1 MASVPIQARKCDSE
15 TAHGSTLPRYTFSK
29 GGLLAHLYYSVT
41 SFVVACALAGALGY
55 GQNTPAATPQQN
67 KPATP
72 AEQNTPPPPGGAQDT
87 RAQGRPRA
95 VLLGGTTKVYD
106 AATVEQGQ
114 KLYQSNCSFCHGA
127 NAKGGETGP
136 NLIRSNV
143 VLHDNDGDQIGQVVH
158 NGRPDKGMPK
168 FPFSDQQVY
177 TISAFLHE
185 RVRAAAERG
194 NYQILNIVTG
204 DPKKG
209 EAYFNGQGRCN
220 SCHSVTGD
228 LAHIASRL
236 EPVDLQQHIVMPRE
250 GGRRNSGA
258 PGNKNEQI
266 IATVTLP
273 SGQSVKGGLVSIDD
287 FMVALVDESG
297 DYRSFARNGDVP
309 KVELQDP
316 LQAHTDLLAKYTDAD
331 IHNLTAYL
339 ATLK

>member
-1 MASVPIQARKCDSE
+1 
-15 TAHGSTLPRYTFSK
+15 
-29 GGLLAHLYYSVT
+29 LYYRVT
-41 SFVVACALAGALGY
+41 SFAVACALSAALTITVH
-55 GQNTPAATPQQN
+55 GQNSQAAPPQQN

-72 AEQNTPPPPGGAQDT
+72 AEQNAPPPPGGAQDT
-87 RAQGRPRA
+87 RAPGRPRA
-95 VLLGGTTKVYD
+95 VLLGGNTKVYD
-106 AATVEQGQ
+106 AATVERGQ

-127 NAKGGETGP
+127 NAKGGESGP
-136 NLIRSNV
+136 SLVRSNV
-143 VLHDNDGDQIGQVVH
+143 VLHDNDGDRIGQVVH

-168 FPFSDQQVY
+168 FPFSDEQIY

-236 EPVDLQQHIVMPRE
+236 EPVDLQQHIVMPRQ
-250 GGRRNSGA
+250 GRGNHGESGD
-258 PGNKNEQI
+258 KNQQVTV
-266 IATVTLP
+266 TVTLP
-273 SGQSVKGGLVSIDD
+273 SSQSVKGSLASIDD
-287 FMVALVDESG
+287 FTVALVDESG
-297 DYRSFARNGDVP
+297 EYRSFPREGDTP
-309 KVELQDP
+309 KVELHDP
-316 LQAHTDLLAKYTDAD
+316 LQAHTDLLAKYTDTD